1 MIYPDSIQGLQ
12 GSYLRKVSQMQLLK
26 FKEIMIKIS
35 TNITKILSQ
44 ISREEKKGNIG
55 HNVSQPNW
63 QK

>member
-55 HNVSQPNW
+55 HVSQPNW